1 MHNVEIVEG
10 DGSAGLADQAPF
22 DAILAAASGSR
33 VPAVLVDQLA
43 SGGRLVMP
51 IGEPGRV
58 QELVKVS
65 RGHDGS
71 LCQEGLGQVR
81 FVPLIGAEGWKDG

>member
-1 MHNVEIVEG
+1 
-10 DGSAGLADQAPF
+10 
-22 DAILAAASGSR
+22 
-33 VPAVLVDQLA
+33 
-43 SGGRLVMP
+43 MP

-81 FVPLIGAEGWKDG
+81 FVPLIGDEGWKDG